1 MFLKLSITSKELR
14 TLIYFFFNFRGFIL
28 FLNMESDHQQQYYHI
43 PEQATKNFYKFP
55 LDASE
60 CKSIRL
66 LWDRW
71 VEFWEHGDSSGSH
84 LGINL
89 FKLSEKLAGKNW
101 QVDGF
106 RTHDGKYSY
115 TFF

>member
-1 MFLKLSITSKELR
+1 
-14 TLIYFFFNFRGFIL
+14 
-28 FLNMESDHQQQYYHI
+28 MESDHQQQYYHI
-43 PEQATKNFYKFP
+43 PEQATKNLYKFP

-115 TFF
+115 TFFFNFSLILFFFNFLIF

>member
-1 MFLKLSITSKELR
+1 
-14 TLIYFFFNFRGFIL
+14 
-28 FLNMESDHQQQYYHI
+28 MENDYQQQYFHV

-55 LDASE
+55 LDATE

-71 VEFWEHGDSSGSH
+71 IEFWEHGDSSGKH
-84 LGINL
+84 LGLNFYKI
-89 FKLSEKLAGKNW
+89 SEKLAGKNW

-106 RTHDGKYSY
+106 RTHDGKCIYANVFILFWAKNQY
-115 TFF
+115 LKLNILIL